1 MDVLC
6 VIGRQLSL
14 QQEQAQNP
22 KLSMNA
28 KSPIKTRLK
37 TNATKIIGKSSAQKN
52 MHPEVADI
60 VKTMLTKVI
69 SMTTLLTHST
79 LLHILLSLPLGPKP
93 ITSPLKSF

>member
-14 QQEQAQNP
+14 QQEQEQNP
-22 KLSMNA
+22 KLSMDA

-37 TNATKIIGKSSAQKN
+37 SNGTKIIGKSSAQKN

-60 VKTMLTKVI
+60 VKIMLTKVI
-69 SMTTLLTHST
+69 LKLTIMVNVYIYFSELLWIK
-79 LLHILLSLPLGPKP
+79 LDNISL
-93 ITSPLKSF
+93 